1 MLHSQ
6 FREGRTQMQ
15 AVIPSRVIAGAVLP
29 RHRVTTLTLVA
40 SFAVLTALAA
50 QVRIPLP
57 FTPIPITGQTFAVL
71 LSGAALGSRAGSA
84 SQGLYVLLGL
94 VFPVYAGGASGWSY
108 ATGATGGFL
117 VGFVAAAWIVGM
129 LAERMQD
136 RSVVTAIPA
145 FLTGSVVI
153 YLLGVPW
160 LANVLGVSWTRAVEL
175 GLAPFVLGDLAKV
188 ALAGIALP
196 TAWKLTKNTRS

>member
-1 MLHSQ
+1 
-6 FREGRTQMQ
+6 MQ

-29 RHRVTTLTLVA
+29 RHRATTLTLVIG
-40 SFAVLTALAA
+40 FAFLTALAA
-50 QVRIPLP
+50 QIRIPLP
-57 FTPIPITGQTFAVL
+57 FTPVPITGQTFAVL
-71 LSGAALGSRAGSA
+71 LSGAVLGGRAGAS

-94 VFPVYAGGASGWSY
+94 VFPFYAGGASGWTY

-117 VGFVAAAWIVGM
+117 VGFVVAAWIVGT
-129 LAERMQD
+129 LAERKQD
-136 RSVVTAIPA
+136 RSIVTAVPA

-160 LANVLGVSWTRAVEL
+160 LANVVGVSWTRAVEL
-175 GLAPFVLGDLAKV
+175 GLAPFVIGDLAKV

-196 TAWKLTKNTRS
+196 AAWKLISSARS